1 MTKIENPLLKLVV
14 ALTCISVVSAVVL
27 SVVYMATKEPIAA
40 IKVEKKRAAKIL
52 VLPGFDANTG
62 ELIEKKIWVEGLRDS
77 LTVTLAYMNNELFGA
92 AVATHTNMAFSG
104 RFDIMVGFD
113 KEGNILNTEVLSHQ
127 ETPGLGDKIDKRK
140 DKFPLQFVGKNPD
153 RNNLA
158 VRKDGGEIDAITA
171 ATITS
176 RAFSDAVNNAWK
188 AYQIVLEN
196 YELETV
202 NETSKG
208 ELITGKEESYE

>member
-1 MTKIENPLLKLVV
+1 MAKKENILLKLII
-14 ALTCISVVSAVVL
+14 ALTCISVVSAIAL
-27 SVVYMATKEPIAA
+27 SVVYMATKEPIAM
-40 IKVEKKRAAKIL
+40 IKIKKSNAAKTA
-52 VLPGFDANTG
+52 VLPGFDINTG
-62 ELIEKKIWVEGLRDS
+62 TFVEKRVLVEGLRDS

-140 DKFPLQFVGKNPD
+140 DDFPLQFVGKHPQ
-153 RNNLA
+153 NNVLSI
-158 VRKDGGEIDAITA
+158 RKDGGEIHAITA

-176 RAFSDAVNNAWK
+176 RAFSDAVNNAWE
-188 AYQIVLEN
+188 AYQIALKKK
-196 YELETV
+196 ELKAEKEITA
-202 NETSKG
+202 G
-208 ELITGKEESYE
+208 EIITKKEESYE